1 MGEGRGWV
9 FISHAKQAK
18 KLAPSYKTRF
28 FQDCFETE
36 KKNLIAEINQTNFR
50 CLSHS
55 KGVNN
60 LFIYSNICAIN
71 DKIWRE
77 VLEQDK
83 GPLSTINWS
92 QIFKSFTHVLISAF
106 PSKTI
111 SKIIRGDLHF
121 FSLFFLWR
129 EKLVP
134 PLPHPLSY
142 NQMNMVVMLYMY
154 KCWPIEHSK

>member
-36 KKNLIAEINQTNFR
+36 KENLIAEINKTNFR

-60 LFIYSNICAIN
+60 LVIYSNIWAIN

-83 GPLSTINWS
+83 GLLSTINWS

-121 FSLFFLWR
+121 LVFFSFG
-129 EKLVP
+129 EKN
-134 PLPHPLSY
+134 LSR
-142 NQMNMVVMLYMY
+142 LSPTPSLIT
-154 KCWPIEHSK
+154 KWIW